1 MDRDTRILD
10 RNGLTEA
17 AYLQSYD
24 PGRYERPSVAADV
37 SAAALAGCMV
47 MDFKRGRRQPRDTKG
62 IFKKIM

>member
-24 PGRYERPSVAADV
+24 PGRYERPSVAADMAIFYGFGRKQKIITG
-37 SAAALAGCMV
+37 SFL
-47 MDFKRGRRQPRDTKG
+47 KRNWAYC
-62 IFKKIM
+62 